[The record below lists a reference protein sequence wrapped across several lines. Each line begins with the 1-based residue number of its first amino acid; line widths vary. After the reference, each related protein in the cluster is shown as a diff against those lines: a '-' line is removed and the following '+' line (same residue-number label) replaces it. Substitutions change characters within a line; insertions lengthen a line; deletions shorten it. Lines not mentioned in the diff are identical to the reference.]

1 MSTACGE
8 VVGGDLSS
16 ATLPLAGAGFTGGV
30 GAPAAAVGF
39 AFTFWGGALR
49 TAVVAADFFGAV
61 LAAGFLSTD
70 ACFRFAAGVVLCL
83 RAVMCDVESGYGF
96 FADLGAQ
103 NGGVKGARAK
113 ARKSTE
119 THTAAQKLSG
129 PVLRGGLLHV
139 GT

>member
-30 GAPAAAVGF
+30 GAPAEAVGF

-96 FADLGAQ
+96 FADLGA
-103 NGGVKGARAK
+103 RAK

-129 PVLRGGLLHV
+129 PVLPGGLLHV